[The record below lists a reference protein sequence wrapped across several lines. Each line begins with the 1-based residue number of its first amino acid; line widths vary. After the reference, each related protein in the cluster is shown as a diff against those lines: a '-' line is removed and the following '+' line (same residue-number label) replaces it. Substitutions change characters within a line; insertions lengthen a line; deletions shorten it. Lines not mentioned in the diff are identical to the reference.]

1 MCRDTVQSSAL
12 CDTLSHFS
20 LSFFPPGQYLFLLQT
35 TEAFFTIIC
44 EVPLLSCLRMWGK
57 TTWQTM
63 QKLPKSPPFHL
74 ICSTRMSLYTHT
86 HTDRHIKSSSTSE
99 ILQKRK
105 ISASELCPSP
115 PTNGFQAGL
124 WIFLFK
130 SCSLRR
136 GGDGKGKGHWEKAEG
151 RSC

>member
-1 MCRDTVQSSAL
+1 MQRYHAILGCVWYIFPFQPLIFSPWALPVLAANDWSIFHYHLWSASAFML
-12 CDTLSHFS
+12 ENVGENHMTDHAETPQIPS
-20 LSFFPPGQYLFLLQT
+20 LPPNLQHKDV
-35 TEAFFTIIC
+35 FI
-44 EVPLLSCLRMWGK
+44 
-57 TTWQTM
+57 
-63 QKLPKSPPFHL
+63 
-74 ICSTRMSLYTHT
+74 HT
-86 HTDRHIKSSSTSE
+86 HTSIDTHIKSSSTSE
-99 ILQKRK
+99 ILQKQK